1 MAREWLASRRWPQ
14 LTGGDDAAF
23 VRAGRACL
31 VRGGHGSARRDALVE
46 QVEKTV
52 EAGAPADDVLV
63 VCADPSAAS
72 RVRARLRASGV
83 AGVADVRVVTGRE
96 LACDVLEAAAGK
108 APRVLAAYEADF
120 VVEDVKTLGAR
131 PKRLRELLKF
141 LYRGWTELLDED
153 PTWLFTVEEIST
165 LEFLTEEL
173 AYLGAVMEPQ
183 ISNLAT
189 KALRLDSALLGRCKM
204 PHLFVLDY
212 QNLSRAS
219 QLLCQLVAGD
229 DLVAVA
235 GDTCTET
242 YESYPYVA
250 GVEDFGRLNPQVDV
264 VDLGS
269 AADEAERSL
278 RVYET
283 PQEEI
288 TAVADAVA
296 SLVEGDADPSD
307 VAVMT
312 LHPWWTRSVARAL
325 EERGVV
331 VNPWLG
337 ALKLR
342 GDIRE
347 LDACLALRMVTLL
360 RLLADPEDGVAW
372 RSWFGFGDYLTRSNQ
387 FAEMRKACGSEEAA
401 YPGDVLRDLEAFGF
415 DMRYDLDPLFAR
427 VRDLRGSELL
437 ECLVQTLAGD
447 GVAVPGVLRPLLAL
461 GSDADAARMVA
472 ELDRLQFFCGVADCP
487 GVVVASS
494 AAMANLD
501 FDQAFIVGCV
511 NGLFPSAD
519 FFDLTKVSVS
529 KQEKM
534 RAHDERVAH
543 TMAGVGRHGVHVSC
557 FERVDRPFAER
568 VHLKQARIFAAND
581 EGAQMSEVEPSI
593 YVDVLVGEDRHES

>member
-31 VRGGHGSARRDALVE
+31 VRGGDGSARCDALVK

-52 EAGAPADDVLV
+52 DSGASAQDVLLA
-63 VCADPSAAS
+63 CADPSVAS
-72 RVRARLRASGV
+72 RVRACLRASDV

-96 LACDVLEAAAGK
+96 LACEVLEAANGRP
-108 APRVLAAYEADF
+108 PRILAAYEADF

-189 KALRLDSALLGRCKM
+189 KALRLDADLRARCQK

-212 QNLSRAS
+212 QSLSRAS
-219 QLLCQLVAGD
+219 GLLCQLVAGE
-229 DLVAVA
+229 DLVVAA
-235 GDTCTET
+235 GDSCVEV
-242 YESYPYVA
+242 YESYPYAA
-250 GVEDFGRLNPQVDV
+250 GVEDFGRLNPQAQV
-264 VDLGS
+264 VDLG
-269 AADEAERSL
+269 AAVDEAERSL
-278 RVYET
+278 LSYET
-283 PQEEI
+283 PQDEI
-288 TAVADAVA
+288 AAVADAVA
-296 SLVEGDADPSD
+296 ALVDGGADLSD
-307 VAVMT
+307 IAVMT
-312 LHPWWTRSVARAL
+312 LHPWWTRSVAHAL
-325 EERGVV
+325 AERGVV
-331 VNPWLG
+331 ANAWLG

-347 LDACLALRMVTLL
+347 LDACLPLRVVTLL
-360 RLLADPEDGVAW
+360 RLLANPDDGVAW

-387 FAEMRKACGSEEAA
+387 FAEMRKACGSEAA
-401 YPGDVLRDLEAFGF
+401 VYPGDVRRDLEAFGF
-415 DMRYDLDPLFAR
+415 DMRYDLDPLFAQAR
-427 VRDLRGSELL
+427 ELKGSELL

-447 GVAVPGVLRPLLAL
+447 GVAVPGVLGSLLAL
-461 GSDADAARMVA
+461 GPDADAACMVA
-472 ELDRLQFFCGVADCP
+472 ELDRRQFFCGVSDCA
-487 GVVVASS
+487 GVVVASN

-501 FDQAFIVGCV
+501 FDQVFIVGCV

-534 RAHDERVAH
+534 RAHDERVAR
-543 TMAGVGRHGVHVSC
+543 TMAGVGRRGVRVSC
-557 FERVDRPFAER
+557 FERTDRTFAER
-568 VHLKQARIFAAND
+568 VRLKQARIFAAND
-581 EGAQMSEVEPSI
+581 EGAQMSEAEPSI
-593 YVDVLVGEDRHES
+593 YADVLVGGDCCES